1 MISSSDWN
9 LNTAT
14 KNPTTSSTN
23 SSGSASGTSGT
34 TSNSSG
40 IVSNPNASL
49 DKDAFLKLL
58 LIELQHQDP
67 TDPMDSDK
75 MLTQTSQLSALEMQ
89 QNTNTTMQKMVETM
103 KKLSDS
109 FSTSMNTSALGAIGK
124 MATVSDNKIKLTG
137 PDELVTLKMYLPED
151 SDDKGVTLEIYDS
164 NNKLVFSEKSDAK
177 SISKG
182 LFTMEWPGRNNDG
195 VYAGDG
201 QYTVKMVYNN
211 KNGEKITANYGTYPI
226 EGVVFKNGVAYAK
239 MAGQEVPFDTIQEIT
254 DYKLSS
260 SSSTGSSGQAGGSS
274 NENSS
279 GSKVDGD
286 KGQSSSS
293 STGST
298 GSSGQAGGSSNE
310 NSSGSKEAG
319 DKGQKA

>member
-1 MISSSDWN
+1 MATTSWNNN
-9 LNTAT
+9 LNWTNTSTAAT
-14 KNPTTSSTN
+14 TGTSTASDTSSTS
-23 SSGSASGTSGT
+23 SSGLA
-34 TSNSSG
+34 
-40 IVSNPNASL
+40 SNPNATL

-103 KKLSDS
+103 QLLSNS
-109 FSTSMNTSALGAIGK
+109 FSTSMSTSAIGAIGK

-137 PDELVTLKMYLPED
+137 SDEIIALKMYLPED
-151 SDDKGVTLEIYDS
+151 SDENGVTLEVYDS
-164 NNKLVFSEKSDAK
+164 NNKLVFSEKSGEQ
-177 SISKG
+177 SVSQG

-201 QYTVKMVYNN
+201 EYTVKMVYNN

-226 EGVVFKNGVAYAK
+226 EGIVFKEGIAYAK
-239 MAGQEVPFDTIQEIT
+239 MAGQEVPFDAISEIT

-260 SSSTGSSGQAGGSS
+260 SSSSGSSSS
-274 NENSS
+274 EGDSSGDSS
-279 GSKVDGD
+279 GSTEDSD
-286 KGQSSSS
+286 
-293 STGST
+293 
-298 GSSGQAGGSSNE
+298 E
-310 NSSGSKEAG
+310 EE
-319 DKGQKA
+319 KA

>member
-9 LNTAT
+9 LNTTAT
-14 KNPTTSSTN
+14 
-23 SSGSASGTSGT
+23 TSGT
-34 TSNSSG
+34 TSSGSTSGTTRTDSSSSSG
-40 IVSNPNASL
+40 IVSNPSATL

-103 KKLSDS
+103 QKLSDS
-109 FSTSMNTSALGAIGK
+109 FSTSMSTSALGAIGK

-137 PDELVTLKMYLPED
+137 ADELIALKMYLPED
-151 SDDKGVTLEIYDS
+151 SDENGVTLEIYDS

-177 SISKG
+177 SISQG

-201 QYTVKMVYNN
+201 EYTVKMVYNN

-226 EGVVFKNGVAYAK
+226 EGVVFKDGVAYAK
-239 MAGQEVPFDTIQEIT
+239 MAGQEVPFDAIQEIT
-254 DYKLSS
+254 DYKLGS
-260 SSSTGSSGQAGGSS
+260 SSSTGGSGSSGDSSGGSS
-274 NENSS
+274 DGDSS
-279 GSKVDGD
+279 GSGSTEDGD
-286 KGQSSSS
+286 K
-293 STGST
+293 
-298 GSSGQAGGSSNE
+298 E
-310 NSSGSKEAG
+310 E
-319 DKGQKA
+319 KA

>member
-9 LNTAT
+9 LNTAA
-14 KNPTTSSTN
+14 TTSGAT
-23 SSGSASGTSGT
+23 SSGSTSGT
-34 TSNSSG
+34 TRTDSSSSSG
-40 IVSNPNASL
+40 IVSNPNATL

-103 KKLSDS
+103 QKLSDS
-109 FSTSMNTSALGAIGK
+109 FSTSMSTSALGAIGK

-137 PDELVTLKMYLPED
+137 ADELIALKMYLPED
-151 SDDKGVTLEIYDS
+151 SDENGVTLEIYDS

-177 SISKG
+177 SISQG

-201 QYTVKMVYNN
+201 EYTVKMVYNN

-226 EGVVFKNGVAYAK
+226 EGIVFKNGVAYAK
-239 MAGQEVPFDTIQEIT
+239 MAGQEVPFDAIQEIT
-254 DYKLSS
+254 DYRLGS
-260 SSSTGSSGQAGGSS
+260 SSSTGGSGSSGDSSGGSS
-274 NENSS
+274 DGGSS
-279 GSKVDGD
+279 GSGSTEDGD
-286 KGQSSSS
+286 K
-293 STGST
+293 
-298 GSSGQAGGSSNE
+298 E
-310 NSSGSKEAG
+310 E
-319 DKGQKA
+319 KA

>member
-1 MISSSDWN
+1 MLTSSDWTMTN
-9 LNTAT
+9 TNTNTNTNTAT
-14 KNPTTSSTN
+14 ATTTTTSTNTTSDTSSTS
-23 SSGSASGTSGT
+23 SSGLA
-34 TSNSSG
+34 
-40 IVSNPNASL
+40 SNPNATL

-103 KKLSDS
+103 QLLSNS
-109 FSTSMNTSALGAIGK
+109 FSTSMSTSAIGAIGK

-137 PDELVTLKMYLPED
+137 SDEIIALKMYLPED
-151 SDDKGVTLEIYDS
+151 SDENGVTLEVYDS
-164 NNKLVFSEKSDAK
+164 NNKLVFSEKSGEQ
-177 SISKG
+177 SVSQG

-201 QYTVKMVYNN
+201 EYTVKMVYNN

-226 EGVVFKNGVAYAK
+226 EGIIFKEGLAYAK
-239 MAGQEVPFDTIQEIT
+239 MAGQEVPFDAITEIT

-260 SSSTGSSGQAGGSS
+260 SSSTGSGSSGSDSSGGSS
-274 NENSS
+274 GTTEDSES
-279 GSKVDGD
+279 EER
-286 KGQSSSS
+286 
-293 STGST
+293 
-298 GSSGQAGGSSNE
+298 A
-310 NSSGSKEAG
+310 
-319 DKGQKA
+319 

>member
-1 MISSSDWN
+1 MLTSSDWTMTN
-9 LNTAT
+9 TNTNTAAT
-14 KNPTTSSTN
+14 TTSTSTTSDTSSTS
-23 SSGSASGTSGT
+23 SSGL
-34 TSNSSG
+34 
-40 IVSNPNASL
+40 VSNPNATL

-103 KKLSDS
+103 QLLSNS
-109 FSTSMNTSALGAIGK
+109 FSTSMSTSAIGAIGK

-137 PDELVTLKMYLPED
+137 SDEIIALKMYLPED
-151 SDDKGVTLEIYDS
+151 SDENGVTLEVYDS

-177 SISKG
+177 SISQG

-201 QYTVKMVYNN
+201 EYTVKMVYNN

-226 EGVVFKNGVAYAK
+226 EGIVFKEGIAYAK
-239 MAGQEVPFDTIQEIT
+239 MAGEEVPFDAISEIT

-260 SSSTGSSGQAGGSS
+260 SSSTGSG
-274 NENSS
+274 SS
-279 GSKVDGD
+279 GS
-286 KGQSSSS
+286 
-293 STGST
+293 
-298 GSSGQAGGSSNE
+298 GSSGD
-310 NSSGSKEAG
+310 SSGSTE
-319 DKGQKA
+319 DSDEEEKA

>member
-9 LNTAT
+9 LNTAAT
-14 KNPTTSSTN
+14 
-23 SSGSASGTSGT
+23 TSGT
-34 TSNSSG
+34 TSSGSTSGTTRTDSSSSSG
-40 IVSNPNASL
+40 IVSNPNATL

-103 KKLSDS
+103 QKLSDS
-109 FSTSMNTSALGAIGK
+109 FSTSMSTSALGAIGK

-137 PDELVTLKMYLPED
+137 ADELIALKMYLPED
-151 SDDKGVTLEIYDS
+151 SDENGVTLEIYDS
-164 NNKLVFSEKSDAK
+164 NNKLVFSEKSDVK
-177 SISKG
+177 SISQG

-201 QYTVKMVYNN
+201 EYTVKMVYNN

-226 EGVVFKNGVAYAK
+226 EGVVFKDGVAYAK
-239 MAGQEVPFDTIQEIT
+239 MAGQEVPFDAIQEIT
-254 DYKLSS
+254 DYKLGS
-260 SSSTGSSGQAGGSS
+260 SSSTGGSGSSGDSSGGSS
-274 NENSS
+274 DGDSS
-279 GSKVDGD
+279 GSGSTEDGD
-286 KGQSSSS
+286 K
-293 STGST
+293 
-298 GSSGQAGGSSNE
+298 E
-310 NSSGSKEAG
+310 E
-319 DKGQKA
+319 KA

>member
-9 LNTAT
+9 LNTTAT
-14 KNPTTSSTN
+14 
-23 SSGSASGTSGT
+23 TSGT
-34 TSNSSG
+34 TSSGSTSGTTRTDSSSSSG
-40 IVSNPNASL
+40 IVSNPNATL

-103 KKLSDS
+103 QKPSDS
-109 FSTSMNTSALGAIGK
+109 FSTSMSTSALGAIGK

-137 PDELVTLKMYLPED
+137 ADELIALKMYLPED
-151 SDDKGVTLEIYDS
+151 SDENGVTLEIYDS

-177 SISKG
+177 SISQG

-201 QYTVKMVYNN
+201 EYTVKMVYNN

-226 EGVVFKNGVAYAK
+226 EGVVFKDGVAYAK
-239 MAGQEVPFDTIQEIT
+239 MAGQEVPFDAIQEIT
-254 DYKLSS
+254 DYKLGS
-260 SSSTGSSGQAGGSS
+260 SSSTGGSGSSGDSSGGSS
-274 NENSS
+274 DGDSS
-279 GSKVDGD
+279 GSGSTEDGD
-286 KGQSSSS
+286 K
-293 STGST
+293 
-298 GSSGQAGGSSNE
+298 E
-310 NSSGSKEAG
+310 E
-319 DKGQKA
+319 KA

>member
-1 MISSSDWN
+1 MATTNWNSN
-9 LNTAT
+9 LNWTNTANTTNNSTT
-14 KNPTTSSTN
+14 KTDN
-23 SSGSASGTSGT
+23 SSNSNNNSGV
-34 TSNSSG
+34 
-40 IVSNPNASL
+40 VSNPNATL

-103 KKLSDS
+103 QKLSNS
-109 FSTSMNTSALGAIGK
+109 FSTSMSTSALGAIGK
-124 MATVSDNKIKLTG
+124 IATVSDNKIKLTG
-137 PDELVTLKMYLPED
+137 ADELIALKMYLPED
-151 SDDKGVTLEIYDS
+151 SDENGVTLEIYDS

-177 SISKG
+177 SISQG

-201 QYTVKMVYNN
+201 EYTVKMVYNN

-226 EGVVFKNGVAYAK
+226 EGIVFKDGQAIAK
-239 MAGQEVPFDTIQEIT
+239 MAGQEVPFDQIKEIT

-260 SSSTGSSGQAGGSS
+260 SSSTGESGSNGDSNSGSS
-274 NENSS
+274 DGDSS
-279 GSKVDGD
+279 GSTEDGD
-286 KGQSSSS
+286 K
-293 STGST
+293 
-298 GSSGQAGGSSNE
+298 E
-310 NSSGSKEAG
+310 K
-319 DKGQKA
+319 KA

>member
-9 LNTAT
+9 LNT
-14 KNPTTSSTN
+14 TTT
-23 SSGSASGTSGT
+23 TSGT
-34 TSNSSG
+34 TSSGSTSGTTRTDSSSSSG
-40 IVSNPNASL
+40 IVSNPNATL

-103 KKLSDS
+103 QKLSDS
-109 FSTSMNTSALGAIGK
+109 FSTSMSTSALGAIGK

-137 PDELVTLKMYLPED
+137 ANELIALKMYLPED
-151 SDDKGVTLEIYDS
+151 SDENGVTLEIYDR

-177 SISKG
+177 SISQG

-201 QYTVKMVYNN
+201 EYTVKMVYNN

-226 EGVVFKNGVAYAK
+226 EGVVFKDGVAYAK
-239 MAGQEVPFDTIQEIT
+239 MAGQEVPFDAIQEIT
-254 DYKLSS
+254 DYKLGS
-260 SSSTGSSGQAGGSS
+260 SSSTGGSGSSGDSSGGSS
-274 NENSS
+274 DGDSS
-279 GSKVDGD
+279 GSGSTEDGD
-286 KGQSSSS
+286 K
-293 STGST
+293 
-298 GSSGQAGGSSNE
+298 E
-310 NSSGSKEAG
+310 E
-319 DKGQKA
+319 KA

>member
-9 LNTAT
+9 LNTTAT
-14 KNPTTSSTN
+14 
-23 SSGSASGTSGT
+23 TSGT
-34 TSNSSG
+34 TSSGSTSGTTRTDSSSSSG
-40 IVSNPNASL
+40 IVSNPNATL

-103 KKLSDS
+103 QKLSDS
-109 FSTSMNTSALGAIGK
+109 FSTSMSTSALGAIGK

-137 PDELVTLKMYLPED
+137 ADELIALKMYLPED
-151 SDDKGVTLEIYDS
+151 SDENGVTLEIYDS

-177 SISKG
+177 YISQG

-201 QYTVKMVYNN
+201 EYTVKMVYNN

-226 EGVVFKNGVAYAK
+226 EGVVFKDGVAYAK
-239 MAGQEVPFDTIQEIT
+239 MAGQEVPFDAIQEIT
-254 DYKLSS
+254 DYKLGS
-260 SSSTGSSGQAGGSS
+260 SSSTGGSGSSGDSSGGSS
-274 NENSS
+274 DGDSS
-279 GSKVDGD
+279 GSGSTEDGD
-286 KGQSSSS
+286 K
-293 STGST
+293 
-298 GSSGQAGGSSNE
+298 E
-310 NSSGSKEAG
+310 E
-319 DKGQKA
+319 KA

>member
-9 LNTAT
+9 LNTTAT
-14 KNPTTSSTN
+14 
-23 SSGSASGTSGT
+23 TSGT
-34 TSNSSG
+34 TSSGSTSGTTRTDSSSSSG
-40 IVSNPNASL
+40 IVSNPNATL

-103 KKLSDS
+103 QKLSDS
-109 FSTSMNTSALGAIGK
+109 FSTSMSTSALGAIGK

-137 PDELVTLKMYLPED
+137 ADELIALKMYLPED
-151 SDDKGVTLEIYDS
+151 SDENGVTLEIYDS

-177 SISKG
+177 SISQG

-201 QYTVKMVYNN
+201 EYTVKMVYNN
-211 KNGEKITANYGTYPI
+211 KNGKKITANYGTYPI
-226 EGVVFKNGVAYAK
+226 EGVVFKDGVAYAK
-239 MAGQEVPFDTIQEIT
+239 MAGQEVPFDAIQEIT
-254 DYKLSS
+254 DYKLGS
-260 SSSTGSSGQAGGSS
+260 SSSTGGSGSSGDSSGGSS
-274 NENSS
+274 DGDSS
-279 GSKVDGD
+279 GSGSTEDGD
-286 KGQSSSS
+286 K
-293 STGST
+293 
-298 GSSGQAGGSSNE
+298 E
-310 NSSGSKEAG
+310 E
-319 DKGQKA
+319 KA

>member
-9 LNTAT
+9 LNTTAT
-14 KNPTTSSTN
+14 
-23 SSGSASGTSGT
+23 TSGT
-34 TSNSSG
+34 TSSGSTSGTTRTDSSSSSG
-40 IVSNPNASL
+40 IVSNPNATL

-103 KKLSDS
+103 QKLSDS
-109 FSTSMNTSALGAIGK
+109 FSTSMSTSALGAIGK

-137 PDELVTLKMYLPED
+137 ADELIALKMYLPED
-151 SDDKGVTLEIYDS
+151 SDENGVTLEIYNS

-177 SISKG
+177 SISQG

-201 QYTVKMVYNN
+201 EYTVKMVYNN

-226 EGVVFKNGVAYAK
+226 EGVVFKDGVAYAK
-239 MAGQEVPFDTIQEIT
+239 MAGQEVPFDAIQEIT
-254 DYKLSS
+254 DYKLGS
-260 SSSTGSSGQAGGSS
+260 SSSTGGSGSSGDSSGGSS
-274 NENSS
+274 DGDSS
-279 GSKVDGD
+279 GSGSTEDGD
-286 KGQSSSS
+286 K
-293 STGST
+293 
-298 GSSGQAGGSSNE
+298 E
-310 NSSGSKEAG
+310 E
-319 DKGQKA
+319 KA

>member
-1 MISSSDWN
+1 MLTSSDWTMTN
-9 LNTAT
+9 TNTNTNTNTAT
-14 KNPTTSSTN
+14 TTSTNTTSDTSSTS
-23 SSGSASGTSGT
+23 SSGLA
-34 TSNSSG
+34 
-40 IVSNPNASL
+40 SNPNATL

-103 KKLSDS
+103 QLLSNS
-109 FSTSMNTSALGAIGK
+109 FSTSMSTSAIGAIGK

-137 PDELVTLKMYLPED
+137 SDEIIALKMYLPED
-151 SDDKGVTLEIYDS
+151 SDENGVTLEIYDS
-164 NNKLVFSEKSDAK
+164 NNKLVFSEKSGEQ
-177 SISKG
+177 SVSQG

-201 QYTVKMVYNN
+201 EYSVKMVYNN

-226 EGVVFKNGVAYAK
+226 EGIIFKEGLAYAK
-239 MAGQEVPFDTIQEIT
+239 MAGQEVPFDAITEIT

-260 SSSTGSSGQAGGSS
+260 SSSTGSGSSGSDSSGGSS
-274 NENSS
+274 GTTEDSES
-279 GSKVDGD
+279 EER
-286 KGQSSSS
+286 
-293 STGST
+293 
-298 GSSGQAGGSSNE
+298 A
-310 NSSGSKEAG
+310 
-319 DKGQKA
+319 

>member
-1 MISSSDWN
+1 MISSSDWK
-9 LNTAT
+9 LNTAA
-14 KNPTTSSTN
+14 TTSGAT
-23 SSGSASGTSGT
+23 SSGSTSGT
-34 TSNSSG
+34 TRTDSSSSSG
-40 IVSNPNASL
+40 IVSNPNATL

-103 KKLSDS
+103 QKLSDS
-109 FSTSMNTSALGAIGK
+109 FSTSMSTSALGAIGK

-137 PDELVTLKMYLPED
+137 ADELIALKMYLPED
-151 SDDKGVTLEIYDS
+151 SDENGVTLEIYDS

-177 SISKG
+177 SISQG

-201 QYTVKMVYNN
+201 EYTVKMVYNN

-226 EGVVFKNGVAYAK
+226 EGVVFKDGVAYAK
-239 MAGQEVPFDTIQEIT
+239 MAGQEVPFDAIQEIT
-254 DYKLSS
+254 DYKLGS
-260 SSSTGSSGQAGGSS
+260 SSSTGGSGSSGDSSGGSS
-274 NENSS
+274 DGDSS
-279 GSKVDGD
+279 GSGSTEDGD
-286 KGQSSSS
+286 K
-293 STGST
+293 
-298 GSSGQAGGSSNE
+298 E
-310 NSSGSKEAG
+310 E
-319 DKGQKA
+319 KA

>member
-1 MISSSDWN
+1 MATTSWNNN
-9 LNTAT
+9 LNWTNTSTAAT
-14 KNPTTSSTN
+14 TSTSTASDTSSTS
-23 SSGSASGTSGT
+23 SSGLT
-34 TSNSSG
+34 
-40 IVSNPNASL
+40 SNPNATL

-103 KKLSDS
+103 QLLSNS
-109 FSTSMNTSALGAIGK
+109 FSTSMSTSAIGAIGK

-137 PDELVTLKMYLPED
+137 SDEIIALKMYLPED
-151 SDDKGVTLEIYDS
+151 SDENGVTLEVYDS
-164 NNKLVFSEKSDAK
+164 NNKLVFSEKSGEQ
-177 SISKG
+177 SISQG

-201 QYTVKMVYNN
+201 EYTVKMVYNN

-226 EGVVFKNGVAYAK
+226 EGIVFKEGIAYAK
-239 MAGQEVPFDTIQEIT
+239 MAGQEVPFDAISEIT

-260 SSSTGSSGQAGGSS
+260 SSSSGSSSSGGDSS
-274 NENSS
+274 GDSS
-279 GSKVDGD
+279 GSTEDSD
-286 KGQSSSS
+286 
-293 STGST
+293 
-298 GSSGQAGGSSNE
+298 E
-310 NSSGSKEAG
+310 EE
-319 DKGQKA
+319 KA

>member
-9 LNTAT
+9 LNT
-14 KNPTTSSTN
+14 TTT
-23 SSGSASGTSGT
+23 TSGT
-34 TSNSSG
+34 TSSGSTSGTTRTDSSSSSG
-40 IVSNPNASL
+40 IVSNPNATL

-103 KKLSDS
+103 QKLSDS
-109 FSTSMNTSALGAIGK
+109 FSTSMSTSALGAIGK

-137 PDELVTLKMYLPED
+137 ADELIALKMYLPED
-151 SDDKGVTLEIYDS
+151 SDENGVTLEIYDR

-177 SISKG
+177 SISQG

-201 QYTVKMVYNN
+201 EYTVKMVYNN

-226 EGVVFKNGVAYAK
+226 EGVVFKEGIAYAK
-239 MAGQEVPFDTIQEIT
+239 MAGQEVPFDAIQEIT
-254 DYKLSS
+254 DYKLGS
-260 SSSTGSSGQAGGSS
+260 SSSTGGSGSSGDSSGGSS
-274 NENSS
+274 DGGSS
-279 GSKVDGD
+279 GSTEDGD
-286 KGQSSSS
+286 K
-293 STGST
+293 
-298 GSSGQAGGSSNE
+298 E
-310 NSSGSKEAG
+310 E
-319 DKGQKA
+319 KA

>member
-9 LNTAT
+9 LNATAT
-14 KNPTTSSTN
+14 
-23 SSGSASGTSGT
+23 TSGT
-34 TSNSSG
+34 TSSGSTSGTTRTDSSSSSG
-40 IVSNPNASL
+40 IVSNPNATL

-103 KKLSDS
+103 QKLSDS
-109 FSTSMNTSALGAIGK
+109 FSTSMSTSALGAIGK

-137 PDELVTLKMYLPED
+137 ADELIALKMYLPED
-151 SDDKGVTLEIYDS
+151 SDENGVTLEIYDS

-177 SISKG
+177 SISQG

-201 QYTVKMVYNN
+201 EYTVKMVYNN

-226 EGVVFKNGVAYAK
+226 EGVVFKDGVAYAK
-239 MAGQEVPFDTIQEIT
+239 MAGQEVPFDAIQEIT
-254 DYKLSS
+254 DYKLGS
-260 SSSTGSSGQAGGSS
+260 SSSTGGSGSSGDSSGGSS
-274 NENSS
+274 DGDSS
-279 GSKVDGD
+279 GSGSIEDGD
-286 KGQSSSS
+286 K
-293 STGST
+293 
-298 GSSGQAGGSSNE
+298 E
-310 NSSGSKEAG
+310 E
-319 DKGQKA
+319 KA

>member
-1 MISSSDWN
+1 MLTSSDWTMTN
-9 LNTAT
+9 TNTNTAAT
-14 KNPTTSSTN
+14 TTSTSTTSDTSSTS
-23 SSGSASGTSGT
+23 SSGL
-34 TSNSSG
+34 
-40 IVSNPNASL
+40 VSNPNATL

-103 KKLSDS
+103 QLLSNS
-109 FSTSMNTSALGAIGK
+109 FSTSMSTSAIGAIGK

-137 PDELVTLKMYLPED
+137 SDEVIALKMYLPED
-151 SDDKGVTLEIYDS
+151 SDENGVTLEVYDS

-177 SISKG
+177 SISQG

-201 QYTVKMVYNN
+201 EYTVKMVYNN

-226 EGVVFKNGVAYAK
+226 EGIVFKEGIAYAK
-239 MAGQEVPFDTIQEIT
+239 MAGQEVPFDAISEIT

-260 SSSTGSSGQAGGSS
+260 SSSTGSG
-274 NENSS
+274 SS
-279 GSKVDGD
+279 GS
-286 KGQSSSS
+286 
-293 STGST
+293 
-298 GSSGQAGGSSNE
+298 GSSGD
-310 NSSGSKEAG
+310 SSGSTE
-319 DKGQKA
+319 DSDEEEKA

>member
-9 LNTAT
+9 LNTTAT
-14 KNPTTSSTN
+14 
-23 SSGSASGTSGT
+23 TSGT
-34 TSNSSG
+34 TSSGSTSGTTRTDSSSSSG
-40 IVSNPNASL
+40 IVSNPNATL

-103 KKLSDS
+103 QKLSDS
-109 FSTSMNTSALGAIGK
+109 FSTSMSTSALGAIGK

-137 PDELVTLKMYLPED
+137 ADELIALKMYLPED
-151 SDDKGVTLEIYDS
+151 SDENGVTLEIYDS

-177 SISKG
+177 SISQG

-201 QYTVKMVYNN
+201 EYTVKMVYNN

-226 EGVVFKNGVAYAK
+226 EGVVFKDGVAYAK
-239 MAGQEVPFDTIQEIT
+239 MAGQEVPFDAIQEIT
-254 DYKLSS
+254 DYKLGS
-260 SSSTGSSGQAGGSS
+260 SSSTGGSGSSGDSSGGSS
-274 NENSS
+274 DGDSS
-279 GSKVDGD
+279 GS
-286 KGQSSSS
+286 
-293 STGST
+293 GST
-298 GSSGQAGGSSNE
+298 EDDN
-310 NSSGSKEAG
+310 KEE
-319 DKGQKA
+319 KA

>member
-9 LNTAT
+9 LNTTAT
-14 KNPTTSSTN
+14 
-23 SSGSASGTSGT
+23 TSGT
-34 TSNSSG
+34 TPSGSTSGTTRTDSSSSSG
-40 IVSNPNASL
+40 IVSNPNATL

-103 KKLSDS
+103 QKLSDS
-109 FSTSMNTSALGAIGK
+109 FSTSMSTSALGAIGK

-137 PDELVTLKMYLPED
+137 ADELIALKMYLPED
-151 SDDKGVTLEIYDS
+151 SDENGVTLEIYDS

-177 SISKG
+177 SISQG

-201 QYTVKMVYNN
+201 EYTVKMVYNN

-226 EGVVFKNGVAYAK
+226 EGVVFKDGVAYAK
-239 MAGQEVPFDTIQEIT
+239 MAGQEVPFDAIQEIT
-254 DYKLSS
+254 DYKLGS
-260 SSSTGSSGQAGGSS
+260 SSSTGGSGSSGDSSGGSS
-274 NENSS
+274 DGDSS
-279 GSKVDGD
+279 GSGSTEDGD
-286 KGQSSSS
+286 K
-293 STGST
+293 
-298 GSSGQAGGSSNE
+298 E
-310 NSSGSKEAG
+310 E
-319 DKGQKA
+319 KA

>member
-9 LNTAT
+9 LNTTAT
-14 KNPTTSSTN
+14 
-23 SSGSASGTSGT
+23 TSGT
-34 TSNSSG
+34 TSLGSTSGTTRTDSSSSSG
-40 IVSNPNASL
+40 IVSNPNATL

-103 KKLSDS
+103 QKLSDS
-109 FSTSMNTSALGAIGK
+109 FSTSMSTSALGAIGK

-137 PDELVTLKMYLPED
+137 ADELIALKMYLPED
-151 SDDKGVTLEIYDS
+151 SDENGVTLEIYDS

-177 SISKG
+177 SISQG

-201 QYTVKMVYNN
+201 EYTVKMVYNN

-226 EGVVFKNGVAYAK
+226 EGVVFKDGVAYAK
-239 MAGQEVPFDTIQEIT
+239 MAGQEVPFDAIQEIT
-254 DYKLSS
+254 DYKLGS
-260 SSSTGSSGQAGGSS
+260 SSSTGGSGSSGDSSGGSS
-274 NENSS
+274 DGDSS
-279 GSKVDGD
+279 GSGSTEDGD
-286 KGQSSSS
+286 K
-293 STGST
+293 
-298 GSSGQAGGSSNE
+298 E
-310 NSSGSKEAG
+310 E
-319 DKGQKA
+319 KA

>member
-1 MISSSDWN
+1 MATTNWNSN
-9 LNTAT
+9 LNWTNTTNNSTT
-14 KNPTTSSTN
+14 KTDN
-23 SSGSASGTSGT
+23 SSNSNNNSGV
-34 TSNSSG
+34 
-40 IVSNPNASL
+40 VSNPNATL

-103 KKLSDS
+103 QKLSNS
-109 FSTSMNTSALGAIGK
+109 FSTSMSTSALGAIGK

-137 PDELVTLKMYLPED
+137 ADELIALKMYLPED
-151 SDDKGVTLEIYDS
+151 SDENGVTLEIYDS

-177 SISKG
+177 SISQG

-201 QYTVKMVYNN
+201 EYTVKMVYNN

-226 EGVVFKNGVAYAK
+226 EGIVFKDGQAIAK
-239 MAGQEVPFDTIQEIT
+239 MAGKEVPFDQIKEIT

-260 SSSTGSSGQAGGSS
+260 SSSTGESGSSGDSNSGSS
-274 NENSS
+274 DGDSS
-279 GSKVDGD
+279 GSGSTEDGD
-286 KGQSSSS
+286 K
-293 STGST
+293 
-298 GSSGQAGGSSNE
+298 E
-310 NSSGSKEAG
+310 E
-319 DKGQKA
+319 KA

>member
-9 LNTAT
+9 LNTAA
-14 KNPTTSSTN
+14 TTSGAT
-23 SSGSASGTSGT
+23 SSGSTSGT
-34 TSNSSG
+34 TRTDSSSSSG
-40 IVSNPNASL
+40 IVSNPNATL

-103 KKLSDS
+103 QKLSDS
-109 FSTSMNTSALGAIGK
+109 FSTSMSTSALGAIGK

-137 PDELVTLKMYLPED
+137 ADELIALKMYLPED
-151 SDDKGVTLEIYDS
+151 SDENGVTLEIYDS

-177 SISKG
+177 SISQG

-201 QYTVKMVYNN
+201 EYTVKMVYNN

-226 EGVVFKNGVAYAK
+226 EGVVFKDGVAYAK
-239 MAGQEVPFDTIQEIT
+239 MAGQEVPFDAIQEIT
-254 DYKLSS
+254 DYRLGS
-260 SSSTGSSGQAGGSS
+260 SSSTGGSGSSGDSSGGSS
-274 NENSS
+274 DGGSS
-279 GSKVDGD
+279 GSTEDSD
-286 KGQSSSS
+286 
-293 STGST
+293 
-298 GSSGQAGGSSNE
+298 E
-310 NSSGSKEAG
+310 EE
-319 DKGQKA
+319 KA

>member
-9 LNTAT
+9 LNTTA
-14 KNPTTSSTN
+14 TTSGAT
-23 SSGSASGTSGT
+23 SSGSTSGT
-34 TSNSSG
+34 TRTDSSSSSG
-40 IVSNPNASL
+40 IVSNPNATL

-103 KKLSDS
+103 QKLSDS
-109 FSTSMNTSALGAIGK
+109 FSTSMSTSALGAIGK

-137 PDELVTLKMYLPED
+137 ADELIALKMYLPED
-151 SDDKGVTLEIYDS
+151 SDENGVTLEIYDS

-177 SISKG
+177 SISQG

-201 QYTVKMVYNN
+201 EYTVKMVYNN

-226 EGVVFKNGVAYAK
+226 EGVVFKDGVAYAK
-239 MAGQEVPFDTIQEIT
+239 MAGQEVPFDAIQEIT
-254 DYKLSS
+254 DYKLGS
-260 SSSTGSSGQAGGSS
+260 SSSTGGSGSSGDSSGGSS
-274 NENSS
+274 DGDSS
-279 GSKVDGD
+279 GSGSTEDGD
-286 KGQSSSS
+286 K
-293 STGST
+293 
-298 GSSGQAGGSSNE
+298 E
-310 NSSGSKEAG
+310 E
-319 DKGQKA
+319 KA

>member
-9 LNTAT
+9 LNTAA
-14 KNPTTSSTN
+14 TTSGAT
-23 SSGSASGTSGT
+23 SSGSTSGT
-34 TSNSSG
+34 TRTDSSSSSG
-40 IVSNPNASL
+40 IVSNPNATL

-103 KKLSDS
+103 QKLSNS
-109 FSTSMNTSALGAIGK
+109 FSTSMSTSAIGAIGK

-137 PDELVTLKMYLPED
+137 SDEIIALKMYLPED
-151 SDDKGVTLEIYDS
+151 SDENGVTLEVYDS
-164 NNKLVFSEKSDAK
+164 NNKLVFSEKSGEQ
-177 SISKG
+177 SISQG

-201 QYTVKMVYNN
+201 EYTVKMVYNN

-226 EGVVFKNGVAYAK
+226 EGVVFKDGVAYAK
-239 MAGQEVPFDTIQEIT
+239 MAGQEVPFDAIQEIT
-254 DYKLSS
+254 DYKLGS
-260 SSSTGSSGQAGGSS
+260 SSSTGGSGSSGDSSGGSS
-274 NENSS
+274 GDSS
-279 GSKVDGD
+279 GSTEDSD
-286 KGQSSSS
+286 
-293 STGST
+293 
-298 GSSGQAGGSSNE
+298 E
-310 NSSGSKEAG
+310 EE
-319 DKGQKA
+319 KA

>member
-9 LNTAT
+9 LNTTAT
-14 KNPTTSSTN
+14 
-23 SSGSASGTSGT
+23 TSGT
-34 TSNSSG
+34 TSSGSTSGTTRTDSSSSSG
-40 IVSNPNASL
+40 IVSNPNATL

-103 KKLSDS
+103 QKLSDS
-109 FSTSMNTSALGAIGK
+109 FSTSMSTSALGAIGK

-137 PDELVTLKMYLPED
+137 ADELIALKMYLPED
-151 SDDKGVTLEIYDS
+151 SDENGVTLEIYDS

-177 SISKG
+177 SISQG

-201 QYTVKMVYNN
+201 EYTVKMVYNN

-226 EGVVFKNGVAYAK
+226 EGVVFKDGVAYAK
-239 MAGQEVPFDTIQEIT
+239 MAGQEVPFDAIQEIT
-254 DYKLSS
+254 DYKLGL
-260 SSSTGSSGQAGGSS
+260 SSSTGGSGSSGDSSGGSS
-274 NENSS
+274 DGDSS
-279 GSKVDGD
+279 GSGSTEDGD
-286 KGQSSSS
+286 K
-293 STGST
+293 
-298 GSSGQAGGSSNE
+298 E
-310 NSSGSKEAG
+310 E
-319 DKGQKA
+319 KA

>member
-9 LNTAT
+9 LNTTAT
-14 KNPTTSSTN
+14 
-23 SSGSASGTSGT
+23 TSGT
-34 TSNSSG
+34 TSSGSTSGTTRTDSSSSSG
-40 IVSNPNASL
+40 IVSNPNATL

-103 KKLSDS
+103 QKLSDS
-109 FSTSMNTSALGAIGK
+109 FSTSMSTSALGAIGK

-137 PDELVTLKMYLPED
+137 ADELIALKMYLPED
-151 SDDKGVTLEIYDS
+151 SDENGVTLEIYDS

-177 SISKG
+177 SISQG

-201 QYTVKMVYNN
+201 EYTVKMVYNN

-226 EGVVFKNGVAYAK
+226 EGVVFKDGVAYAK
-239 MAGQEVPFDTIQEIT
+239 MAGQEVPFDAIQEIT
-254 DYKLSS
+254 DYKLGS
-260 SSSTGSSGQAGGSS
+260 SSSTGGSGSSGDSSGGSS
-274 NENSS
+274 DGDSS
-279 GSKVDGD
+279 GFGSTEDGD
-286 KGQSSSS
+286 K
-293 STGST
+293 
-298 GSSGQAGGSSNE
+298 E
-310 NSSGSKEAG
+310 E
-319 DKGQKA
+319 KA